1 MVLHMGKKEKQEKTE
16 QKAEHE
22 ILDAS
27 KKDAGEAEKGSEGAF
42 SGEDLLKDVLSPADS
57 VTGEQTGTEGRI
69 ADLEAKLKEAQKR
82 ADENYDR
89 YLRAVAELDN
99 YRKRAVR
106 EKADAIN
113 YGNEN
118 LIRDMLPLLDG
129 MDRAL
134 EHAGKSDDFEAFKTG
149 LQMLREQL
157 VGCMK
162 KHHVALIDSLN
173 KKFDPALHEAL
184 MQVES
189 NRHEDNQIVEEF
201 EKGYTLNGRLL
212 RPAKVSV
219 CKNPPSGNE
228 DKNENKDSCF

>member
-1 MVLHMGKKEKQEKTE
+1 MGKKEKQENSE
-16 QKAEHE
+16 QKSEL
-22 ILDAS
+22 LDVS
-27 KKDAGEAEKGSEGAF
+27 EDNTVEETEKGLEGVSAGEEI
-42 SGEDLLKDVLSPADS
+42 LKDVLQRAGS
-57 VTGEQTGTEGRI
+57 VIGEQAETEGRI
-69 ADLEAKLKEAQKR
+69 ADLEAKLKEAQKK

-99 YRKRAVR
+99 YRKRALR

-118 LIRDMLPLLDG
+118 LLRDILPLLDG

-157 VGCMK
+157 FGCMK
-162 KHHVALIDSLN
+162 KHHVAPIDSLN
-173 KKFDPALHEAL
+173 QNFDPAVHEAL
-184 MQVES
+184 MQVAS
-189 NRHEDNQIVEEF
+189 DRHEDNQIVEEF

-219 CKNPPSGNE
+219 CKRSPSGDE
-228 DKNENKDSCF
+228 DKNESKA

>member
-1 MVLHMGKKEKQEKTE
+1 MILHMGKKEKQENSE
-16 QKAEHE
+16 QKSEL
-22 ILDAS
+22 LDVS
-27 KKDAGEAEKGSEGAF
+27 EDNIEETEKGLEGVSAGEEPLNEVLQQAGSII
-42 SGEDLLKDVLSPADS
+42 
-57 VTGEQTGTEGRI
+57 GEQAETEGRI
-69 ADLEAKLKEAQKR
+69 ADLEAKLKETQKK

-118 LIRDMLPLLDG
+118 LLRDILPLLDG

-157 VGCMK
+157 FGCMK
-162 KHHVALIDSLN
+162 KHHVAPIDSLN
-173 KKFDPALHEAL
+173 KDFDPAVHEAL

-189 NRHEDNQIVEEF
+189 GDYEDNQIVDEF

-219 CKNPPSGNE
+219 CKRPLSGDE
-228 DKNENKDSCF
+228 DKNGKA